1 MSTAVIHAANEC
13 CSGRRVTVLAALRVG
28 WSIYLPVVGTSVLYG
43 SIVLLGLILVVPGI
57 IAALGFLV
65 IGQVMVVERSFG
77 AEAMRRSRALM
88 RGHRLRGLA
97 LVVVSGSLVL
107 FLQSGVLLALATVP
121 YLGYP
126 LSALA
131 QAIGLAYS
139 IAVTVLFYFDV
150 RCRSESYDLQ
160 LLAAAV
166 QVRGASARTAGPTT
180 PARGRSQRRSWRGRR
195 TRRGGARASRNGRR
209 RCSPGSATRWR
220 GSRRCRRNALTSW
233 RRSRSD
239 WCWSPAC
246 SRPTFSGR
254 CVRR

>member
-1 MSTAVIHAANEC
+1 MRSFGEILDGGFELLTERFALLVGIAALLYLPPSILGLIWLPASSLAPIPVADAIPAIGGHTAISLTYVLAAWPLVSTAVIHAANEC

-166 QVRGASARTAGPTT
+166 QVRGASA
-180 PARGRSQRRSWRGRR
+180 
-195 TRRGGARASRNGRR
+195 
-209 RCSPGSATRWR
+209 
-220 GSRRCRRNALTSW
+220 
-233 RRSRSD
+233 
-239 WCWSPAC
+239 
-246 SRPTFSGR
+246 
-254 CVRR
+254 